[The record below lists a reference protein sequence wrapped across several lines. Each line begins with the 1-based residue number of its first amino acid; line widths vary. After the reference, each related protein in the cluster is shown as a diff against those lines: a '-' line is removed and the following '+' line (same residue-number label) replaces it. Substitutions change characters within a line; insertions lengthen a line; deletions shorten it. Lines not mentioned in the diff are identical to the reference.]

1 MTPSQEEIQEILA
14 SLDAYYAAT
23 PLEFSI
29 GLQNFQSIRHYTKI
43 HLAPIT
49 LIYGQNSAGKSAIHD
64 ALIFIHEFLGDRS
77 IQTLE
82 FQSTTEI
89 CAQYLNRWASHQRT
103 SRLLSKGYIGQ
114 PDDVIISINAW
125 DKFEAVLG
133 LWDKYK
139 GAGHLLHD
147 MLLEGVF
154 ARFNLRF
161 HFSKNKDDK
170 WYTRE
175 FHLVMGNDEFIR
187 FDGNENSIGGNDCF
201 FCINRKHLLFSV
213 IGKLYGQALDEMAK
227 ECEFFNG
234 ETIIEEDW
242 LILKDLWFV
251 GNNLE
256 WSYEYGSRSTP
267 SKYEDYLEFDFN
279 QAEAFRHL
287 IEGLLRFVS
296 DSASLFAKVDT
307 VQPLRP
313 VPKTNESYRFSGN
326 SSYDRNLTPWKNLAK
341 EIRVGEYCY
350 LWDRLQPNQSTLK
363 TLGDD
368 EPMSGL
374 LGYVNHVL
382 QHPFFLNTGYEIIG
396 ECRFLLSATKIAEI
410 QNNIDNNFSYF
421 NQELD
426 SEVTLK
432 LRYVPDNFTIE
443 IEDVGVGISQIIPVL
458 CAINDANPAA
468 YIHQPELH
476 LHPKQQSHLGDIFIE
491 RINNNYFDESSK
503 RHDKY
508 FFIETHSEHILL
520 RILRRIRETN
530 RSDIRNKLFG
540 FTAEQLCVLYV
551 DKDENGDSQVFQL
564 RVAENGEFID
574 RWPHGFFTERDEDLF
589 DE

>member
-1 MTPSQEEIQEILA
+1 MTTLSHEEILA
-14 SLDAYYAAT
+14 PLDAYYAAT

-29 GLQNFQSIRHYTKI
+29 GLQNFQSIREYTKI
-43 HLAPIT
+43 PLAPIT

-64 ALIFIHEFLGDRS
+64 ALIFIHEFLGDKTTH
-77 IQTLE
+77 TLA

-89 CAQYLNRWASHQRT
+89 CARYLNRWASHQRT
-103 SRLLSKGYIGQ
+103 GRVLSKGYIGQ

-125 DKFEAVLG
+125 GKYLVPYLLDT
-133 LWDKYK
+133 YK
-139 GAGHLLHD
+139 GSGALLYD
-147 MLLEGVF
+147 MCADGVVP
-154 ARFNLRF
+154 RFNLRF
-161 HFSKNKDDK
+161 HFSKDKKDE

-175 FHLVMGNDEFIR
+175 FHLIMGNDEFIR
-187 FDGNENSIGGNDCF
+187 YVSNETPEGGF
-201 FCINRKHLLFSV
+201 ESSFCINRKHLLFSV
-213 IGKLYGQALDEMAK
+213 IGKLFGQELDKMAK

-251 GNNLE
+251 GNSLE
-256 WSYEYGSRSTP
+256 WLYEYNLPKPRHLSE
-267 SKYEDYLEFDFN
+267 YEKYLEFDFN

-287 IEGLLRFVS
+287 IEGLLRLVS
-296 DSASLFAKVDT
+296 DCASLFAKVDT

-313 VPKTNESYRFSGN
+313 VPQKNESYYRFSSN
-326 SSYDRNLTPWKNLAK
+326 SSYDRNQTPWKNIAK
-341 EIRVGEYCY
+341 EVRDREYGY
-350 LWDRLQPNQSTLK
+350 LWDRLRPSQSTLK

-368 EPMSGL
+368 ESRSGL
-374 LGYVNHVL
+374 LDYVNHVL
-382 QHPFFLNTGYEIIG
+382 QHPLFLDTGYEIIG
-396 ECRFLLSATKIAEI
+396 ECRFLLSASKIVEI
-410 QNNIDNNFSYF
+410 QHDENHNFSYF

-426 SEVTLK
+426 SEVALK
-432 LRYVPDNFTIE
+432 LRYKPDNFIIE

-458 CAINDANPAA
+458 CAINDANPSV

-476 LHPKQQSHLGDIFIE
+476 LHPKHQSHLGDIFIE
-491 RINNNYFDESSK
+491 RINNNSTK
-503 RHDKY
+503 HDKY

-530 RSDIRNKLFG
+530 RSDIRHKLFG

-551 DKDENGDSQVFQL
+551 DKDENGDSKVIKL